1 MLFTVGSAIQ
11 MKVKH
16 LILRNGIYQ
25 FYLRVPEDLIGEYG
39 KKLIRFSLKTSD
51 STRAAKLAEANARRY
66 KSEFKVLRDGNP
78 LTPEDIKIAGRLLAE
93 KYDMNLE
100 YFINFEVDPARE
112 KYANDDE
119 ETYRNADPSEYLTPI
134 QTAAWQLMANPN
146 ATRLSDILKIYLKTH
161 KRGNEEI
168 FITKTSRDWNM
179 LIKLVGDIEFDTL
192 SRAHTRRFVEHLALD
207 GFKTGSI
214 RRTLNTLRAITRKAI
229 TELEISKADP
239 FKSITIQNEGNDKDE
254 GKVATPKQLQ
264 EIAKTFLDKKKSAV
278 AMIII
283 LQMELG
289 TRISEISGLGMDDI
303 FINEN
308 IPYVFFRDK
317 PWRNLKNK
325 VSERRV
331 PVSGIALQALNVAMA
346 LPRENKNGLFSNYAK
361 KGGGNSASAA
371 VNAQLKKWGLK
382 SHDFRHTM
390 KDRLREVGCPKDIRD
405 AIQGHGSND
414 IADNYGQ
421 GHSLKTM
428 LNWIKKVEL
437 NFRVLKEVSTRN

>member
-11 MKVKH
+11 MKVQH

-39 KKLIRFSLKTSD
+39 KKLIRFSLKTSN
-51 STRAAKLAEANARRY
+51 STAAAKLAEANARRY

-78 LTPEDIKIAGRLLAE
+78 LTPEDIKIAGRILAE
-93 KYDMNLE
+93 KYDMNLSD
-100 YFINFEVDPARE
+100 FINLEVDPARE
-112 KYANDDE
+112 KYANGDE
-119 ETYRNADPSEYLTPI
+119 ETYRDADPNEYLTPI

-146 ATRLSDILKIYLKTH
+146 STRLSDVLKIYLKTH
-161 KRGNEEI
+161 KRGNEER
-168 FITKTSRDWNM
+168 FIAKTSRDWNM
-179 LIKLVGDIEFDTL
+179 LIKAVGDIEFDRL
-192 SRAHTRRFVEHLALD
+192 SRAHTRKIIDDLTQK

-239 FKSITIQNEGNDKDE
+239 FKSITIQNEGNDKEE
-254 GKVATPKQLQ
+254 GKVATPKQLK
-264 EIAKTFLDKKKSAV
+264 EIVNTFIAKKNSAV
-278 AMIII
+278 AIIII

-289 TRISEISGLGMDDI
+289 TRISEISGLGLDDI
-303 FINEN
+303 FLNEE
-308 IPYVFFRDK
+308 IPYIYFRDK
-317 PWRNLKNK
+317 PWRSLKNN

-331 PVSGIALQALNVAMA
+331 PVSGIALEALNTALM
-346 LPRENKNGLFSNYAK
+346 LPRTNQGLFSNYAK
-361 KGGGNSASAA
+361 SNGGTGASSA

-390 KDRLREVGCPKDIRD
+390 KDRLREIGCPKDIRD

-428 LNWIKKVEL
+428 LTWLKKIEIK
-437 NFRVLKEVSTRN
+437 S